1 MSTSPRT
8 VCVTA
13 VLGEFLAGV
22 APADQSD
29 QVPVRHAAIVSAAVA
44 TVRAGLEPR
53 FRELQHA
60 EADRFRAEPGWT
72 SGDGAAVMCATALF
86 ESILDA
92 LADAVTLL
100 GGGRFGGVWSMLDH
114 AGHRLRTLQTLTDG
128 DPEGGWSVF
137 VRARSAEIALQTVL
151 LDVLGI
157 EHDAAPAATGW
168 CADHATIAASTDTEV
183 TVLTARIT
191 TAARAARM
199 VLPAQVTD
207 PTVNADRIEYTQVAA
222 CTTAQA
228 HMALDL
234 LEYAAGAVCE
244 YLDSVCLNLWWLA
257 IADDVATAIAAAHD
271 HL

>member
-1 MSTSPRT
+1 MSTPPRT
-8 VCVTA
+8 VSVTS

-22 APADQSD
+22 TPADRPD
-29 QVPVRHAAIVSAAVA
+29 QVPVRQAAIMSAAVA

-53 FRELQHA
+53 FRELQHT

-72 SGDGAAVMCATALF
+72 SGDAAVMCATALF

-92 LADAVTLL
+92 LTNAATLL
-100 GGGRFGGVWSMLDH
+100 DGGRTSGVWSMLDH
-114 AGHRLRTLQTLTDG
+114 AGHRLRTLQTLTDA
-128 DPEGGWSVF
+128 DPADGLSIV

-151 LDVLGI
+151 LDVLEI
-157 EHDAAPAATGW
+157 EHDAAPAATEW
-168 CADHATIAASTDTEV
+168 CADHTTMPTGTDPEV

-191 TAARAARM
+191 TAARAART

-228 HMALDL
+228 HLVLDL
-234 LEYAAGAVCE
+234 LEHAADAVCE
-244 YLDSVCLNLWWLA
+244 YLDSACLNPWWLPL
-257 IADDVATAIAAAHD
+257 ADDVATAIAAAHD